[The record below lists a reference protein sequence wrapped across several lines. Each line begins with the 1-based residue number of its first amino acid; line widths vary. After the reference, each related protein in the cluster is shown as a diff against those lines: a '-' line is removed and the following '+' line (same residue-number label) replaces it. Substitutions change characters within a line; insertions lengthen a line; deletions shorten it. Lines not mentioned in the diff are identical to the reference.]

1 MEPFRTND
9 VTPSLFPSAP
19 LSSTGS
25 QPSHHSHHHHNHV
38 HPIPDNT
45 LIFYDN
51 RNLLQPEDSKW
62 NDGGWSNYPPYIPE
76 DYKSH
81 LAPQTPQ
88 HLSPSQHHSPNDHSS
103 SYDDRQAP
111 NSSPSFE
118 NFIIGGNNL
127 PNARKSRGGRKK
139 STRPPSPEV
148 LRRRRTAANARE
160 RKRMNGLNHAFE
172 RLRDVIPDLG
182 SDNKLSKFETLQMA
196 QTYIGALSGL
206 LKQADDNDNDLL
218 TSSSSNNS
226 GMGVVSHSSHIIQ

>member
-81 LAPQTPQ
+81 LAPQNTPTPIP
-88 HLSPSQHHSPNDHSS
+88 LSTSH
-103 SYDDRQAP
+103 
-111 NSSPSFE
+111 FE